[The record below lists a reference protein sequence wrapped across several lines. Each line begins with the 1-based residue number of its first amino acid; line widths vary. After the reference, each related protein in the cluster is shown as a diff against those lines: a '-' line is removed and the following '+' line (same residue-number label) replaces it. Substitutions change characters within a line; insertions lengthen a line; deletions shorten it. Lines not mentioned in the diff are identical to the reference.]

1 MSYLLAF
8 DQSTSGTKALLFDY
22 HAQLIDSQSLP
33 HRQIYPQPGWVEH
46 DAEEIWQNLCQAAKV
61 LLERRHD
68 LAAAVRGISITNQRE
83 TIVVFD
89 RATGQPLCPAIV
101 WQCRRS
107 DAICGELIEGGH
119 EQLIADKTGLKIDA
133 YFSATKIAW
142 LKRERPEIASR
153 IDRGDALVGTVDT
166 YLVYRLTGGQV
177 FATDHTNASRTLLF
191 NLRERCWD
199 RQLGE
204 LFEMPVDRLAEVRE
218 SFAHFGNT
226 DLGGLLP
233 ERVPIGG
240 IMGDSQASL
249 FAQCCFEPGQTKA
262 TFGTGT
268 SVMMNVG
275 DQCPRPADGMVAAL
289 AWVRGGTPTYAV
301 EGLINYSAATLSWL
315 KNQLG
320 LIAAEADC
328 ERLATAVDNCEGV
341 YLVPAFSGMG
351 APYWRPEARAAIVGM
366 TAFTRKEHVVRAAL
380 ESIAYQINDVL
391 QAMSRTGVAP
401 RRIHADGGATQ
412 NALLMQM
419 VADLTRLEIVATV
432 APDNSARGVAMGGLL
447 GLGVID
453 SLEQLR
459 ELACASVA
467 YLPKLAPTIAES
479 RIAGWHAAVQRVF

>member
-8 DQSTSGTKALLFDY
+8 DQSTSGTKAPLFDY
-22 HAQLIDSQSLP
+22 HAQLIDSESLP

-46 DAEEIWQNLCQAAKV
+46 DAEQIWQNLCQAAKV
-61 LLERRHD
+61 LLDRRHD
-68 LAAAVRGISITNQRE
+68 LTQAVRGISITNQRE

-89 RATGQPLCPAIV
+89 RDTGLPIGPAIV

-107 DAICGELIEGGH
+107 ADICGEMIDAGH
-119 EQLIADKTGLKIDA
+119 EELITQKTGLKLDA

-142 LKRERPEIASR
+142 IRRAHPEIAAR
-153 IDRGDALVGTVDT
+153 IDRGDALVGTIDT

-177 FATDHTNASRTLLF
+177 FATDHTNASRTLFF
-191 NLRERCWD
+191 NLHKRSWD
-199 RQLGE
+199 RQLCE
-204 LFEMPVDRLAEVRE
+204 LFEVPIDALAEVRE
-218 SFAHFGNT
+218 SFASFGNT
-226 DLGGLLP
+226 DLCGLLP
-233 ERVPIGG
+233 ERVPIHG

-268 SVMMNVG
+268 SVMMNTG
-275 DQCPRPADGMVAAL
+275 DKCMTPDNGLVAAL
-289 AWVRGGTPTYAV
+289 AWVRDGTPTYAV
-301 EGLINYSAATLSWL
+301 EGLINYSAATISWL

-328 ERLATAVDNCEGV
+328 EKLANAVDSCEGV

-391 QAMSRTGVAP
+391 QAISGTGVAP

-419 VADLTRLEIVATV
+419 VADTTRLEIVATV
-432 APDNSARGVAMGGLL
+432 APDNSARGVAMSGLF
-447 GLGVID
+447 GLGVVD
-453 SLEQLR
+453 SLEQLS
-459 ELACASVA
+459 ELACASVT
-467 YLPKLAPTIAES
+467 YLPKLNPTIATS
-479 RIAGWHAAVQRVF
+479 RIAGWHSAVQRVF